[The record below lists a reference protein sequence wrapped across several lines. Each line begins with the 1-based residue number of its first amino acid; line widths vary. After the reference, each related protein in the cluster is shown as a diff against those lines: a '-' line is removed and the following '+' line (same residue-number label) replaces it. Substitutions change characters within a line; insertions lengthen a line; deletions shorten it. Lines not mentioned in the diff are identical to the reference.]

1 MPLIEWI
8 TLGTNQQQIYDFA
21 DNEYVTSTLSTYAP
35 LKSIVTKCYTFA
47 LNFEFH
53 TRDLVIG
60 FQMKY
65 LLNRIHQNI
74 DYIAMTTSETV

>member
-1 MPLIEWI
+1 MNKLIY
-8 TLGTNQQQIYDFA
+8 GFA
-21 DNEYVTSTLSTYAP
+21 DNESITNTLSTYAP
-35 LKSIVTKCYTFA
+35 LKGIVTKCYTFA

-53 TRDLVIG
+53 TRDLGID

-74 DYIAMTTSETV
+74 DYIAMTTSETLKYVSFSC